1 MVKNGV
7 PNPESNAGQF
17 GHIRKSLLDF
27 CCANTLP
34 FTPDF
39 GRIYDVKIVV
49 SSYHPI
55 ILEDCSSNSCRA
67 SITTLKPKIR
77 IN

>member
-17 GHIRKSLLDF
+17 GHIDF

-55 ILEDCSSNSCRA
+55 ILEDCSSNSCHA
-67 SITTLKPKIR
+67 SITALNPI
-77 IN
+77 I